1 MLKNHDRAIMKA
13 VALCIK
19 PYLKP
24 EEATI
29 YTNLERTRL
38 ALKCQEYGI
47 FKNANGYYSR
57 EDLDLIVSGAQSKL
71 EEKVDGIVLGRKAGR
86 K

>member
-1 MLKNHDRAIMKA
+1 MKA

-24 EEATI
+24 EEAMI

-38 ALKCQEYGI
+38 ALKCQEYGMY
-47 FKNANGYYSR
+47 KNANGYYSR
-57 EDLDLIVSGAQSKL
+57 EDLDLILSAAPRKL
-71 EEKVDGIVLGRKAGR
+71 DNKVDAIVVGTTRGSRKRGPG
-86 K
+86 